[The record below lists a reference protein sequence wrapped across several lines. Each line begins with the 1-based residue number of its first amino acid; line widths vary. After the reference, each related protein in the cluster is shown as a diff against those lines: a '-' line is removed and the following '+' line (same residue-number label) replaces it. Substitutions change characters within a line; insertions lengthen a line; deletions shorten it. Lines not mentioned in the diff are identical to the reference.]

1 MTRTLPEASFVAARQ
16 ALRLELRHVRNEENV
31 SLFTYQ
37 SSQVQLSWE
46 WQLPH

>member
-1 MTRTLPEASFVAARQ
+1 MPVAARQ
-16 ALRLELRHVRNEENV
+16 ALRLELRHVRNDENV